1 VIGTSDSMKKA
12 FVISFEQLPACMLG
26 CYGHQWIETPN
37 LDRLASLSVLFDQH
51 FANDLCMTQNS
62 FPWWTGQTIPQAF
75 EAAEQSP
82 DSLISHLKKQG
93 IQSTLLLESDS
104 EAGRNSRDRSQ
115 ETFFEEF
122 DHVETVAGRNGFKVS
137 EEKTPVAQLMQAA
150 IERLPEWMGNSQD
163 QLIWIRSEGVPLEPL
178 APEFFSTLY
187 LDEVLDQEET
197 EDEDSDEAEFTDE
210 PDVLDA
216 ELDLSEADER
226 DDHLES
232 DLDAED
238 WQELIAVVAEL
249 FTSPEE
255 WSELDDHERQMA
267 RVVYAGYVTL
277 LDQWFGRLLDR
288 ILEYAETQPIL
299 LIVTAGQGGNELL
312 GPVRQVENWGLFE
325 EISHVPLFI
334 FDSENEQ
341 QGNRRQFLSQ
351 PADIPVSLA
360 HWLGTPLETVS
371 HSGNNLL
378 AVIRDQSPFPEPV
391 IYAASDQAIA
401 LRTAEFY
408 YLQVRNRP
416 TSLDSPDSEEVVTRN
431 ERSEQQLYQKPTDRW
446 DVYEQHTQL
455 PEIVA
460 ELAAQLEGKRTKHHD
475 QNLS

>member
-1 VIGTSDSMKKA
+1 M
-12 FVISFEQLPACMLG
+12 
-26 CYGHQWIETPN
+26 
-37 LDRLASLSVLFDQH
+37 
-51 FANDLCMTQNS
+51 
-62 FPWWTGQTIPQAF
+62 
-75 EAAEQSP
+75 
-82 DSLISHLKKQG
+82 
-93 IQSTLLLESDS
+93 
-104 EAGRNSRDRSQ
+104 
-115 ETFFEEF
+115 
-122 DHVETVAGRNGFKVS
+122 
-137 EEKTPVAQLMQAA
+137 
-150 IERLPEWMGNSQD
+150 
-163 QLIWIRSEGVPLEPL
+163 
-178 APEFFSTLY
+178 
-187 LDEVLDQEET
+187 
-197 EDEDSDEAEFTDE
+197 
-210 PDVLDA
+210 
-216 ELDLSEADER
+216 
-226 DDHLES
+226 
-232 DLDAED
+232 
-238 WQELIAVVAEL
+238 
-249 FTSPEE
+249 
-255 WSELDDHERQMA
+255 
-267 RVVYAGYVTL
+267 
-277 LDQWFGRLLDR
+277 
-288 ILEYAETQPIL
+288 
-299 LIVTAGQGGNELL
+299 ELL